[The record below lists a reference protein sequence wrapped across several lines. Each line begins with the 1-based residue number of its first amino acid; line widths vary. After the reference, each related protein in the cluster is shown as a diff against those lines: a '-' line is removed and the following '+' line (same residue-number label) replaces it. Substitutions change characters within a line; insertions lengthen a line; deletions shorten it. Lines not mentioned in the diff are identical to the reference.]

1 MYEYLINHYW
11 KKFQDYK
18 VKVLLPNGDSYT
30 INFFDMYSQLA
41 DRFNLDNSYLNLPM
55 NDTPESIF
63 RKFIDDIL
71 LRIIDENYVVGYMI
85 MRVQTFNLY
94 RFYESPKLGNPSFEC
109 YDKNNK
115 LIKMIPC
122 NMWRWW
128 VEEMNY

>member
-1 MYEYLINHYW
+1 
-11 KKFQDYK
+11 
-18 VKVLLPNGDSYT
+18 
-30 INFFDMYSQLA
+30 MYSQLA
-41 DRFNLDNSYLNLPM
+41 KRFNEDNSYLNLPM

-71 LRIIDENYVVGYMI
+71 LKIIDEDYVVGYMI

-94 RFYESPKLGNPSFEC
+94 RFYENPKIGNPSFEC

-115 LIKMIPC
+115 LIMTIPR

>member
-11 KKFQDYK
+11 KQFQDYT
-18 VKVLLPNGDSYT
+18 VRVLLPNDDSYI

-41 DRFNLDNSYLNLPM
+41 KRFNEDNSYLNLPM

-71 LRIIDENYVVGYMI
+71 LKIIDEDYVVGYMI

-94 RFYESPKLGNPSFEC
+94 RFYENPKIGNPSFEC

-115 LIKMIPC
+115 LIMTIPR